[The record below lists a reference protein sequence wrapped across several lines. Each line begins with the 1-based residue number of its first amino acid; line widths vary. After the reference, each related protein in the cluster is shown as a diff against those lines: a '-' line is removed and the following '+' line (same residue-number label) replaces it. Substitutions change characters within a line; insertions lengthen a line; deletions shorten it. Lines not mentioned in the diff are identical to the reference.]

1 MKKVKTKA
9 KGKLVTAAMFVVLC
23 WAYSPIG
30 VHIGL
35 VSYSPGQLALLRFI
49 VASLF
54 MAMVAMFLGVQ
65 MPKVKDIPLLF
76 TLGFFAVALHHIALN
91 FGQRGMSAGAAS
103 VLAQSTPIFT
113 VIITRCV
120 LQERTTV
127 WRWCCVLGGMIGA
140 LIVVMGDKGLGNFS
154 LNGLLILVAACSW
167 SVYFILQKR
176 YSQRY
181 STLTMVCYT
190 VWTGT
195 VVLLVFSPGLL
206 TSMLNSSALVS
217 LAVLLLGIFPSAL
230 AYVAWAYVLSYS
242 EVSKVSIVLY
252 LIPPTAMVMA
262 AFILGESPSVLV
274 LLGGGMVILSVLAMS
289 LEKP

>member
-1 MKKVKTKA
+1 MKKVK
-9 KGKLVTAAMFVVLC
+9 GKVAIAAMCVVLC

-30 VHIGL
+30 IHLGL
-35 VSYSPGQLALLRFI
+35 ASYSPGQLALLRFI

-113 VIITRCV
+113 VIIARCV
-120 LQERTTV
+120 LKERTTV

-195 VVLLVFSPGLL
+195 VILLVFSPGLL

-242 EVSKVSIVLY
+242 EVSKVSVVLY